1 MFWALSDCPSSSKLH
16 LIYWFGAILQII
28 LSSQQNGKTPRASDI
43 KHQKNNRKSTSNITT
58 GFKFSLQ
65 SKLMI

>member
-28 LSSQQNGKTPRASDI
+28 LSSQQKGKTPRASDI
-43 KHQKNNRKSTSNITT
+43 K
-58 GFKFSLQ
+58 Q
-65 SKLMI
+65 SKTAITVSQRQTLPLDLNFLYNQN

>member
-43 KHQKNNRKSTSNITT
+43 K
-58 GFKFSLQ
+58 Q
-65 SKLMI
+65 SKKITVSQRQTLPLDLNFLHNQN